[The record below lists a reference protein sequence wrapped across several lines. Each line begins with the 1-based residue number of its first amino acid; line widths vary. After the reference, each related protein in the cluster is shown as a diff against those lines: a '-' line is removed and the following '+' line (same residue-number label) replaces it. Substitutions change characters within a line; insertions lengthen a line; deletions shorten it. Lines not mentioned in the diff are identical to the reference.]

1 MAECPDPWLEG
12 WSREDL
18 QLEQSQDPQIALFI
32 ERVLKGDPAPS
43 RSEMNGLGEGAWAL
57 YNRYDSLQ
65 VEAGLL
71 YVSLP
76 HAVSTSLVTIR
87 LVTPAPL
94 RKAVFNF
101 LHSSRPAGHLG
112 YDRTLA
118 RIRNEFFWHGQ
129 AADIKRWCSWCVE
142 CQAAKPGRRPRRA
155 PLQQEPVGMPLERM
169 AVDIVGPLPRTKND
183 NLYIVVIV
191 DYFTK
196 WAEAFPIPDKQ
207 TYTVAEVVVTE
218 VVSRLG
224 TPLRLHSDQGGE
236 FESRLFSVIC
246 ELLGVGK
253 TRTAPYRPQSD
264 GLVERLNRTIKQML
278 RSMVGE
284 HRDDWDDHLPYV
296 MMAYRATRQDS
307 TGCLPNLMMLG
318 GEARLPVEVMV
329 GCPPPDAP
337 ACPVEYVEWVRGA
350 MFVS

>member
-1 MAECPDPWLEG
+1 
-12 WSREDL
+12 
-18 QLEQSQDPQIALFI
+18 
-32 ERVLKGDPAPS
+32 
-43 RSEMNGLGEGAWAL
+43 
-57 YNRYDSLQ
+57 
-65 VEAGLL
+65 
-71 YVSLP
+71 
-76 HAVSTSLVTIR
+76 
-87 LVTPAPL
+87 
-94 RKAVFNF
+94 
-101 LHSSRPAGHLG
+101 
-112 YDRTLA
+112 
-118 RIRNEFFWHGQ
+118 
-129 AADIKRWCSWCVE
+129 
-142 CQAAKPGRRPRRA
+142 
-155 PLQQEPVGMPLERM
+155 MPLERM

-183 NLYIVVIV
+183 NLYIVAIV

-196 WAEAFPIPDKQ
+196 WAEAFPILDKQ
-207 TYTVAEVVVTE
+207 TYTVDEVVVTE

-236 FESRLFSVIC
+236 FESRLFSAVC

-307 TGCLPNLMMLG
+307 TGCSPNLMMLG
-318 GEARLPVEVMV
+318 REARLPVEVMV

-350 MFVS
+350 MSEAFDFARKFLKKSAER

>member
-1 MAECPDPWLEG
+1 MLARWITALAAFDYEVEHRPGAKHANADGMSRRTCARPDCPDCVSESDEDSDSTRWPEWSTTTSCGIAGVQVAVGGAADEERPDPWLEG

-18 QLEQSQDPQIALFI
+18 
-32 ERVLKGDPAPS
+32 
-43 RSEMNGLGEGAWAL
+43 
-57 YNRYDSLQ
+57 
-65 VEAGLL
+65 
-71 YVSLP
+71 
-76 HAVSTSLVTIR
+76 H
-87 LVTPAPL
+87 
-94 RKAVFNF
+94 
-101 LHSSRPAGHLG
+101 
-112 YDRTLA
+112 
-118 RIRNEFFWHGQ
+118 
-129 AADIKRWCSWCVE
+129 
-142 CQAAKPGRRPRRA
+142 RPRRA

-236 FESRLFSVIC
+236 FESRLFSAVC

-264 GLVERLNRTIKQML
+264 GLVERL
-278 RSMVGE
+278 RSE
-284 HRDDWDDHLPYV
+284 
-296 MMAYRATRQDS
+296 
-307 TGCLPNLMMLG
+307 
-318 GEARLPVEVMV
+318 EVV
-329 GCPPPDAP
+329 
-337 ACPVEYVEWVRGA
+337 
-350 MFVS
+350 

>member
-1 MAECPDPWLEG
+1 
-12 WSREDL
+12 
-18 QLEQSQDPQIALFI
+18 
-32 ERVLKGDPAPS
+32 
-43 RSEMNGLGEGAWAL
+43 
-57 YNRYDSLQ
+57 
-65 VEAGLL
+65 
-71 YVSLP
+71 
-76 HAVSTSLVTIR
+76 
-87 LVTPAPL
+87 
-94 RKAVFNF
+94 
-101 LHSSRPAGHLG
+101 
-112 YDRTLA
+112 
-118 RIRNEFFWHGQ
+118 
-129 AADIKRWCSWCVE
+129 
-142 CQAAKPGRRPRRA
+142 
-155 PLQQEPVGMPLERM
+155 MPLEWM

-196 WAEAFPIPDKQ
+196 WAEAFPISDKQ

-218 VVSRLG
+218 VVSRLD

-236 FESRLFSVIC
+236 SRLFLAVC

-307 TGCLPNLMMLG
+307 TGCSPNLMM
-318 GEARLPVEVMV
+318 
-329 GCPPPDAP
+329 
-337 ACPVEYVEWVRGA
+337 
-350 MFVS
+350 